1 MAASKVRSQQQLAGN
16 RYSGQLLRQIRHGEG
31 EYMYTNTFF
40 KYKGMWV
47 NGVKHGKRA
56 YIYEIAI
63 LRIFI
68 YVFG

>member
-1 MAASKVRSQQQLAGN
+1 
-16 RYSGQLLRQIRHGEG
+16 
-31 EYMYTNTFF
+31 MYTNTFF